1 MRVALL
7 LRLKKSIAI
16 LMTCQF
22 CREISNVMFWLEAE
36 RPDLA
41 KEAFIESLLI
51 YTPSQKHRRWVDTI
65 AESFGLTTDD
75 LWL

>member
-1 MRVALL
+1 MG
-7 LRLKKSIAI
+7 
-16 LMTCQF
+16 CQF

-41 KEAFIESLLI
+41 KEAFIESILI